1 MKHLFFSLSR
11 FAVVFLSSSLVFF
24 ALLVVTGRLLTPFLN
39 HQTQAIEQFTADLLH
54 KPVQVKQF
62 SVIWRGLLPIL
73 QGEDVIIWNDSR
85 TQPLLQVKQL
95 DVGINLVKTLLTGS
109 IKLGEVRGLGAE
121 LAIHQTKDNQFIVNG
136 FNTALAQPEKDQPN
150 SINALLGWLLEPQLS
165 LQNIKLSYYPVS
177 GEKWPEMQLSAA
189 IENKNNHHYLSAQL
203 QFIGTAQPENLT
215 LIADMTGSVEPS
227 LNNLKGQFYLEGHSV
242 LLDRWIALVTKKY
255 TLQQGVAN
263 FKLWS
268 DWQQAHFTK
277 IQALVAHTE
286 NSVIQIA
293 KEPPLTLMP
302 FSANIEWQSASDNSW
317 AVNAIVRNFGF
328 LAWKKIP
335 GVKGLNAYAHVTPN
349 SGNFTAHSRNLDV
362 DFKKLFKAPIHLDDL
377 YSELNWQRKTDATLI
392 KVTKFSAVNADASAN
407 GQMGLLIPAN
417 NATPII
423 NLLAHVK
430 TKRPSQ
436 IGSYLLLP
444 FVGHELV
451 QWLDSAIIKGKG
463 DGSVILQGSLS
474 EFPFDKNDGTF
485 LIDTQIHNAE
495 LHYESDWPNLQN
507 INGELVFSGRQMQ
520 MVVDSAEIFGVD
532 LKDIRAN
539 IPLIK
544 THVQAMLH
552 IATDTINTQLEKG
565 LDFLQATPLAKELGG
580 LSSLELTGPLKLALQ
595 LTVPLESGKEKLKVA
610 GTGITQNA
618 KANIPSHNIQI
629 DDLKGQFSVSETSV
643 QAQNLMGVLWNKP
656 INIGIR
662 SVPKTQ
668 LVINYDGIDTVLSP
682 EGQGWRFSVNNKL
695 AKGSILIPNNKEQAI
710 EANFDSLVLNSESS
724 AQSEWSFKQIP
735 AINLIAKDVRYNKM
749 DFGKVQLKL
758 RPVLAGIAIRGLQA
772 GNASY
777 HLIANGVWHR
787 QENKKTEFIGQLD
800 SPDLSSFLRSWGLP
814 ASLTAEQAH
823 IRFNLQWSGA
833 PYEINLAKL
842 QGSFSF
848 NAANGQIVDIGSSA
862 EAKLGFGRLLTFLS
876 LQSLGKRLQLDF
888 SDLQA
893 KGFDFTS
900 MQGHFNLRAGNAITR
915 DLTIEG
921 PVAAISIMGRVG
933 LQAKDYDLRI
943 KVLPHFTSSL
953 PVIVGL
959 AGGPIAGAITW
970 VANAVLGSTVQK
982 IAETSYHITGSWAKP
997 NIQKNT

>member
-11 FAVVFLSSSLVFF
+11 FAVVFLASSLVFI
-24 ALLVVTGRLLTPFLN
+24 ALVVVVGRLLTPFLN
-39 HQTQAIEQFTADLLH
+39 HQTQTIEHFTADLSH
-54 KPVQVKQF
+54 KPVQIKQF
-62 SVIWRGLLPIL
+62 SVIWRGLRPVL
-73 QGEDVIIWNDSR
+73 QGEDVTIWNDSR
-85 TQPLLQVKQL
+85 TQPLFQIKQL
-95 DVGINLVKTLLTGS
+95 DVGINLLKTLLTGR
-109 IKLGEVRGLGAE
+109 IKLGEVRGLGTE
-121 LAIHQTKDNQFIVNG
+121 LVIHQTKDNQFTVNG
-136 FNTALAQPEKDQPN
+136 FNAILAQSDKDPSN
-150 SINALLGWLLEPQLS
+150 DINALLGWLLEPQLS
-165 LQNIKLSYYPVS
+165 LQDIKLTYYPAS

-189 IENKNNHHYLSAQL
+189 IENKNNHHYVSAQL
-203 QFIGTAQPENLT
+203 ESIGTEPENLT
-215 LIADMTGSVEPS
+215 LIADMTGSAEAS
-227 LNNLKGQFYLEGHSV
+227 LNNIKGQFYLEGHAV
-242 LLDRWIALVTKKY
+242 LLDRWMALLSKKY
-255 TLQQGVAN
+255 IIQQGVAS

-277 IQALVAHTE
+277 IQALVTHTE
-286 NSVIQIA
+286 NSVVQIA
-293 KEPPLTLMP
+293 GQPPLTLMP
-302 FSANIEWQSASDNSW
+302 FSANIEWQSASDNNWS
-317 AVNAIVRNFGF
+317 VNAIVKNLGF

-335 GVKGLNAYAHVTPN
+335 GVKGLNAYAHITPTSGIFVT
-349 SGNFTAHSRNLDV
+349 HSRDLDV
-362 DFKKLFKAPIHLDDL
+362 DFKKLFKAPIHLDSL
-377 YSELNWQRKTDATLI
+377 YSELNWQRTTDATLI
-392 KVTKFSAVNADASAN
+392 KVTKFSAFNADASAN

-417 NATPII
+417 DTSPKI

-436 IGSYLLLP
+436 IGAYLPLP

-463 DGSVILQGSLS
+463 DGSVVLQGALS

-485 LIDTQIHNAE
+485 LIDTTIHNAE
-495 LHYESDWPNLQN
+495 LHYESGWPNLQD

-520 MVVDSAEIFGVD
+520 MVVDSAETFGVD

-565 LDFLQATPLAKELGG
+565 LAFLQATPLAKDMGG
-580 LSSLELTGPLKLALQ
+580 LTSLALTGPLKLALQ
-595 LTVPLESGKEKLKVA
+595 LSIPLESGKEKLKVA

-618 KANIPSHNIQI
+618 KANIPAHNIQI
-629 DDLKGQFSVSETSV
+629 DDLKGQFSLSETGV
-643 QAQNLMGVLWNKP
+643 QAQNLMGLLWNKP
-656 INIGIR
+656 IKIGIQ

-668 LVINYDGIDTVLSP
+668 LAINYDGIDTLLSP
-682 EGQGWRFSVNNKL
+682 EGKGWRFLINNKT
-695 AKGSILIPNNKEQAI
+695 AKGSVLIPNNKDQAI
-710 EANFDSLVLNSESS
+710 EANFDSLILGSESS
-724 AQSEWSFKQIP
+724 SHSDWSFKQIP
-735 AINLIAKDVRYNKM
+735 AINLNAKDVRYNEM
-749 DFGKVQLKL
+749 DFGKVQLRL

-772 GNASY
+772 GNTSY

-800 SPDLSSFLRSWGLP
+800 SPDLSGFLRSWGLP
-814 ASLTAEQAH
+814 ASISAEQAH
-823 IRFNLQWSGA
+823 IRFNLQWPGA
-833 PYEINLAKL
+833 PYDVNLARL

-876 LQSLGKRLQLDF
+876 LQSLGRRLQLDF

-900 MQGHFNLRAGNAITR
+900 MQGHFTLRAGNAITR
-915 DLTIEG
+915 DVTIEG
-921 PVAAISIMGRVG
+921 SVAAISIVGRVG
-933 LQAKDYDLRI
+933 LQTKDYDLRI